1 MRKSHSSFMN
11 FKGMAKKASAGFLAA
26 LLAMGGLPAYANGND
41 KGKKPKP
48 NIDSK
53 PVTEIK
59 KLYKRKMD
67 LLDGIDVI
75 EEARYQILNLKGN
88 DNNLTNWEEILDRVF
103 CDGND
108 VGYVNDLMK
117 LGSGNIVKECE
128 DLFESIGENNKL
140 LDIIYTNEQNI
151 IPKKRISIKLL
162 LIHDIGTL
170 HRLIEFLRMQRK
182 PFMHPVRELDSWLRF
197 HNLPYA
203 IECLRGYIEGEL
215 KLAFDIFTDKIK
227 L

>member
-128 DLFESIGENNKL
+128 DLFESIVGAVY
-140 LDIIYTNEQNI
+140 LDTNRNLKKTEKIVRNI
-151 IPKKRISIKLL
+151 IQMNRILFQKSESL
-162 LIHDIGTL
+162 
-170 HRLIEFLRMQRK
+170 
-182 PFMHPVRELDSWLRF
+182 SS
-197 HNLPYA
+197 Y
-203 IECLRGYIEGEL
+203 Y
-215 KLAFDIFTDKIK
+215 
-227 L
+227 